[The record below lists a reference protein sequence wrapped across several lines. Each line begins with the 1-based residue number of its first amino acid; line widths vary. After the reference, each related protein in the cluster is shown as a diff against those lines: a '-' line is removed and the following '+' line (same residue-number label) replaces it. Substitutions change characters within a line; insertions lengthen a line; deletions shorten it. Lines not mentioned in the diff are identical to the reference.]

1 MIENTNPKATPVI
14 SFEEQAR
21 IISQYKHKSKRL
33 PLIMIGCVAT
43 IILGWGLDYLYPL
56 PNLTPGD
63 VFLIGVA
70 MIILLFSLSVYLYYR
85 CPKCRAPLP
94 TKGKSSSSGPD
105 TDDAENCPKC
115 GVRLK

>member
-1 MIENTNPKATPVI
+1 MTEDTKPKSAPDI
-14 SFEEQAR
+14 PAEEQAR
-21 IISQYKHKSKRL
+21 IINKYKHKTKRL
-33 PLIMIGCVAT
+33 PVIMIGCVIA
-43 IILGWGLDYLYPL
+43 IIIGWMIDYVYPL

-70 MIILLFSLSVYLYYR
+70 MMILLFSLSVFLYYR

-94 TKGKSSSSGPD
+94 TRGKNAD
-105 TDDAENCPKC
+105 NAENCPKC